1 MVMRRRSVLVVDDE
15 ENVAWTMGRLLKAE
29 GFNVTWVTT
38 TAAALENL
46 RNNDFDV
53 LMTDLRMEEA
63 DSGMT
68 IIAAAKR
75 LAYPPVLVIF
85 TGYASEDVARRAMD
99 LRIDY
104 LACKPVDT
112 EKMLNALERLLD
124 RREILAKGQ
133 GAARGVA

>member
-29 GFNVTWVTT
+29 GFSVTSVTT

-46 RNNDFDV
+46 KKHDFDV

-68 IIAAAKR
+68 IIEVAKR
-75 LAYPPVLVIF
+75 RRYPPVLVIF
-85 TGYASEDVARRAMD
+85 TGYASEDVARRAMEM
-99 LRIDY
+99 RIDY